1 MFFWY
6 TATMKTNVY
15 IDAFNLYYGALRYSP
30 HKWLNLGALSTVLF
44 PNDQINRIK
53 YYTARLKRDATNP
66 EKSKR
71 QQIYL
76 RALRTIPQLEIV
88 YGYFQSHPVKR
99 MLATSSI
106 ENPEIVTVIKN
117 EEKGSDVN
125 LAVDLI
131 ADGCAGRY
139 EQAVVISN
147 DSDLGRAVKIV
158 AKMYE
163 LPVVVVNP
171 FYRNNKPPA
180 KALVKHASA
189 KRTLRARA
197 LKRCQFPETIQSKG
211 KKIIKPSAW

>member
-1 MFFWY
+1 
-6 TATMKTNVY
+6 MKTYVY
-15 IDAFNLYYGALRYSP
+15 IDAFNLYYGALRYST
-30 HKWLNLGALSTVLF
+30 HKWLDLGALSAVLF
-44 PNDQINRIK
+44 PNENISRIK
-53 YYTARLKRDATNP
+53 YYTARLKRDVTDP
-66 EKSKR
+66 DKSKR

-99 MLATSSI
+99 MLASSVSDK
-106 ENPEIVTVIKN
+106 PEIVTVIKN

-139 EQAVVISN
+139 ELAVVVSN

-158 AKMYE
+158 ATTYE
-163 LPVVVVNP
+163 LPVAVVNP

-180 KALVKHASA
+180 KALVKHASV

-197 LKRCQFPETIQSKG
+197 LKRCQFPDTIQVNN
-211 KKIIKPSAW
+211 KKIVKPKSW

>member
-1 MFFWY
+1 
-6 TATMKTNVY
+6 MKTNVY

-30 HKWLNLGALSTVLF
+30 HKWLDLGALSSVLF
-44 PNDQINRIK
+44 PNDDISRIK
-53 YYTARLKRDATNP
+53 YYTARLKRDATDP

-76 RALRTIPQLEIV
+76 RALRTLPRLEIV

-99 MLATSSI
+99 VLASSTP
-106 ENPEIVTVIKN
+106 NKPEIVTVIKS

-131 ADGCAGRY
+131 ADGCAGLY
-139 EQAVVISN
+139 EQAVIVSN
-147 DSDLGRAVKIV
+147 DSDLGRAVKVVTTI
-158 AKMYE
+158 YE
-163 LPVVVVNP
+163 LPVAVVNP
-171 FYRNNKPPA
+171 FYRNNKPPS

-197 LKRCQFPETIQSKG
+197 LKRCQLPNTIQVNN
-211 KKIIKPSAW
+211 KKIVKPMAW